1 MTFQGGENLTQ
12 NTQNGPGAGV
22 PVGFE
27 YFEDD
32 SGRVKSLL
40 AELQSAGV
48 VLSIKDDQ
56 LVFDAPAKAMT
67 DDLLARLRVD
77 RPGLVEALRVPMD
90 QGDDDQGDDDQGGD
104 PPASSSS
111 GRPKVVH
118 LKRGDFDPHNPAHVR
133 IDRQTKWGNRF
144 QMDKPG
150 RPADGDRAE
159 VIRKYRAWVVGQAE
173 LMAAL
178 PELRGKVLGC
188 WCAPAACHGD
198 VLADLVEALDD
209 EATPDT
215 SIQCP
220 PPEID
225 LQDDP
230 DGLPEP
236 IDPDSVP
243 TCPGCGRWCDV
254 MTAAEAWHCSRCDPG
269 ADERR
274 RRTVRVLA
282 FASRGRLRSVG
293 CDGRPNKKTNY
304 RREMPGCMVAFDDPV
319 AGVPCERCRSV
330 MSHLIPVH
338 AGMSLRRDCSGCGRF
353 IENPVWYDAD
363 AAAFFVA
370 GLKVDPEGDRCRAF
384 GVVCDK

>member
-1 MTFQGGENLTQ
+1 MTFQSGENLTQ
-12 NTQNGPGAGV
+12 NTQNGLGAGV
-22 PVGFE
+22 SAGFE

-40 AELQSAGV
+40 AELQSTGV
-48 VLSIKDDQ
+48 VLSIKGDQ

-67 DDLLARLRVD
+67 DDLLARLRAD
-77 RPGLVEALRVPMD
+77 RAGLVEALRVPVD
-90 QGDDDQGDDDQGGD
+90 HGGDDQGDDDQGGD

-118 LKRGDFDPHNPAHVR
+118 LRREPFDVYIGRPMRGFPDGP
-133 IDRQTKWGNRF
+133 WGNPF
-144 QMDKPG
+144 VVG
-150 RPADGDRAE
+150 WDGDRAE
-159 VIRKYRAWVVGQAE
+159 VIRKYRAWVVGQSE

-209 EATPDT
+209 ESTADT

-220 PPEID
+220 PCEID
-225 LQDDP
+225 LPDDP

-243 TCPGCGRWCDV
+243 ICPSCGRWCDV
-254 MTAAEAWHCSRCDPG
+254 MTLAESWHCSRCDPK

-274 RRTVRVLA
+274 RRTLRVLSLV
-282 FASRGRLRSVG
+282 SRFRG
-293 CDGRPNKKTNY
+293 
-304 RREMPGCMVAFDDPV
+304 
-319 AGVPCERCRSV
+319 
-330 MSHLIPVH
+330 
-338 AGMSLRRDCSGCGRF
+338 
-353 IENPVWYDAD
+353 
-363 AAAFFVA
+363 
-370 GLKVDPEGDRCRAF
+370 
-384 GVVCDK
+384 